1 MSDLENKM
9 NSAVSH
15 FEKELNSLRTSR
27 ANPSMLDNILVD
39 AYGSRTPL
47 NQLGNISVQDA
58 STITIQVWD
67 SSLIKSIEDAIS
79 ESNLGIN
86 PQTDGQLIRLPIPK
100 LSEERRKEIIKIA
113 SEFAENSKVAIRNI
127 RRDFIEASKNE
138 KKDLNLSEDDL
149 KRKLNDIQKITDN
162 NIENI
167 DKILELKKTDILKV
181 QFLLNKLNHIALI
194 LDGNKRWAKKNKL
207 SYINGYTKGFEN
219 IKNLVTYSLSKQVA
233 NLTIFT
239 LSSENFNRSSIN
251 VIYEIIYNNFSKT
264 FNDLVKEKGIKIK
277 IFGSRKNLPN
287 KILEIFQNI
296 EESSLN
302 NKNLNL
308 NIAFNYGFKDEIKNI
323 ITNITKKD
331 KNIKFDN
338 QKDIDNLFFLGAFP
352 DPDILI
358 RTGGYKRLSNFI
370 MYNLT
375 YTELFFTE
383 TLWPDFSEKEF
394 NLIINQYLNIDR
406 KYGL

>member
-1 MSDLENKM
+1 M
-9 NSAVSH
+9 
-15 FEKELNSLRTSR
+15 F
-27 ANPSMLDNILVD
+27 
-39 AYGSRTPL
+39 
-47 NQLGNISVQDA
+47 
-58 STITIQVWD
+58 
-67 SSLIKSIEDAIS
+67 
-79 ESNLGIN
+79 
-86 PQTDGQLIRLPIPK
+86 
-100 LSEERRKEIIKIA
+100 
-113 SEFAENSKVAIRNI
+113 
-127 RRDFIEASKNE
+127 
-138 KKDLNLSEDDL
+138 
-149 KRKLNDIQKITDN
+149 
-162 NIENI
+162 
-167 DKILELKKTDILKV
+167 
-181 QFLLNKLNHIALI
+181 NKLNHIALI

-207 SYINGYTKGFEN
+207 SYIDGYTKGFEN

-251 VIYEIIYNNFSKT
+251 IIYEIIYNNFSKT

-277 IFGSRKNLPN
+277 IFGNRKNLPL
-287 KILEIFQNI
+287 KILKIFQNI

-331 KNIKFDN
+331 KNIKLDN
-338 QKDIDNLFFLGAFP
+338 QKDIDNLFFLGDFP

-394 NLIINQYLNIDR
+394 SLIIKQYLNIDR